1 MVHLYK
7 SVVTTDQLGDVIKES
22 LQMLPKLYKKSFLLT
37 LCSHRQTEADRGRGK
52 GRGEE
57 LTIAM
62 NAQGTEEQHL
72 WSYRV
77 YSLT

>member
-1 MVHLYK
+1 M
-7 SVVTTDQLGDVIKES
+7 TDQLGDVIKES

-37 LCSHRQTEADRGRGK
+37 LCSHRQTEAERGRGK
-52 GRGEE
+52 GRE

-62 NAQGTEEQHL
+62 NAQGTGEQHL
-72 WSYRV
+72 WSCRL